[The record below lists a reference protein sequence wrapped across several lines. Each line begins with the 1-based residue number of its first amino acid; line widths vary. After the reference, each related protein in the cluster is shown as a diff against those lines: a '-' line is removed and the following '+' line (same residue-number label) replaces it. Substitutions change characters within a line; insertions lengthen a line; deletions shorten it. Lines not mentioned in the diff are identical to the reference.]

1 MTLISGGGFLPS
13 DSLSEIIS
21 TNFQKI
27 VLIFT
32 LTISM
37 LNFYLI
43 FNIFDK
49 KNFIN
54 NHSEDLYLI
63 IFAFI
68 SILLIYFA
76 NFKGL
81 EIIINILSSISN
93 SGITLV
99 ENKSNLSLYFLII
112 TIVGGSLVS
121 NSSGIKF
128 TRLYILLKITSSE
141 ILN

>member
-121 NSSGIKF
+121 NSSGIKL
-128 TRLYILLKITSSE
+128 TRLYTFK
-141 ILN
+141 NYVC